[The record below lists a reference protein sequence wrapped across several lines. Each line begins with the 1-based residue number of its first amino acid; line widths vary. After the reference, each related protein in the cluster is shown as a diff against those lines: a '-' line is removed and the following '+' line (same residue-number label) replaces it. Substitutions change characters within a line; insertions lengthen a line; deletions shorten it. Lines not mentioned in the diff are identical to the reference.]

1 MGDVD
6 LIGLLASVRFVHFRS
21 LDVRFLSDI
30 IFDREQR

>member
-1 MGDVD
+1 VGDVD

-30 IFDREQR
+30 KFDREQR